1 MSSSKSERER
11 ERERDRTPVCG
22 ETFLVSR
29 KGGSKFRD
37 FDESAVAVALH

>member
-11 ERERDRTPVCG
+11 EGDRTPVCG

-29 KGGSKFRD
+29 KGGSKFRN
-37 FDESAVAVALH
+37 FDESAVAVTLH